1 MTDEY
6 SQVEVLPLSCTI
18 TRDGLTID
26 VLIYRLAAESGG
38 WTLQIVDEEHTST
51 TWGTLSRLTMALT
64 LEFCDGLQTDGIR
77 SFRTAALADTALK
90 PTISMKAVLS
100 PEGASMVPT

>member
-64 LEFCDGLQTDGIR
+64 LSFVMGYKQTAFDHFEQPP
-77 SFRTAALADTALK
+77 S
-90 PTISMKAVLS
+90 PTRH
-100 PEGASMVPT
+100 

>member
-26 VLIYRLAAESGG
+26 VLIYRLATESGG
-38 WTLQIVDEEHTST
+38 WTLQIADEEHTST

-64 LEFCDGLQTDGIR
+64 LSFVMATNRRIR
-77 SFRTAALADTALK
+77 SFRTFALADTALK
-90 PTISMKAVLS
+90 PTISMKAVPS